1 MTYAYMILMEVN
13 LIKALKSNWCYK
25 TLYFLALAYLIAN
38 TVYNIYLLFRYPSF
52 DVWLIPK
59 KMYLLYAP
67 FNIPYLIYLFFVAA
81 IKWIIN
87 FVHSVTIV
95 QKLNFL
101 ATINIYTFLALV
113 LYTVVI
119 DFIALLIRCI

>member
-1 MTYAYMILMEVN
+1 MEVN

-87 FVHSVTIV
+87 FVHSVTIG

-113 LYTVVI
+113 LYTFVI

>member
-1 MTYAYMILMEVN
+1 MPRN
-13 LIKALKSNWCYK
+13 CK
-25 TLYFLALAYLIAN
+25 LYSKEAFE
-38 TVYNIYLLFRYPSF
+38 
-52 DVWLIPK
+52 
-59 KMYLLYAP
+59 LYAP

-87 FVHSVTIV
+87 FVHSVTIG

-113 LYTVVI
+113 LHTFVI

>member
-1 MTYAYMILMEVN
+1 MTNYFIKYQYVQKCIFLYYIISLYYIILH
-13 LIKALKSNWCYK
+13 ISTCIQYSCIQ
-25 TLYFLALAYLIAN
+25 YYN

-67 FNIPYLIYLFFVAA
+67 FNIPYLIYLFFVAT
-81 IKWIIN
+81 IKLIIN
-87 FVHSVTIV
+87 FVHSVTIG

-101 ATINIYTFLALV
+101 ATINIYTF
-113 LYTVVI
+113 VI

>member
-1 MTYAYMILMEVN
+1 MGVS

-25 TLYFLALAYLIAN
+25 IIHFLALAYFITN

-67 FNIPYLIYLFFVAA
+67 FNIPYLIYVLFVAV
-81 IKWIIN
+81 IKWVVN
-87 FVHSVTIV
+87 FVHSVTV
-95 QKLNFL
+95 GRKFNFL
-101 ATINIYTFLALV
+101 ATINTYTFIALV
-113 LYTVVI
+113 LYTFII
-119 DFIALLIRCI
+119 DFIALLIR

>member
-1 MTYAYMILMEVN
+1 MEVN